1 MAAPVAPVTTYRPV
15 NHAGGQSQPR
25 RRGRDRFGWLFL
37 APYVVLLLAFGVGP
51 TGYAIYESLVDE
63 RSTDRR
69 LSLINYER
77 TFADFRF
84 WPAAENVG
92 TFLLIWLPVMVVGVV
107 VFALLLHGRLDR
119 FSGVMR
125 LLYFLPCAVTGAAS
139 VVLWYIM
146 LQPQVS
152 PFGPELRAM
161 GITSGSQL
169 FQTQNLALIFAVM
182 AFSTGAGQWIVIMFG
197 ALQNVS
203 TDVMEAARVDGCG
216 PIRLAVAIKLPLVS
230 KYVLY
235 MVILCF
241 ASGVQIFVEPQL
253 ILAATRTAG
262 SPWWSLNQLSYS
274 FAFSSGD
281 FGSAAAVSV
290 ILLGVCTVG
299 AIALIFRTDFFRT
312 EVDG

>member
-1 MAAPVAPVTTYRPV
+1 MAASVAPLTTAPPV
-15 NHAGGQSQPR
+15 HRVSSRSQPR
-25 RRGRDRFGWLFL
+25 RRRWDRFGWIFL

-63 RSTDRR
+63 RGTHRG
-69 LSLINYER
+69 LSLVNYQR
-77 TFADFRF
+77 TFEDFRF
-84 WPAAENVG
+84 WPAAQNVG
-92 TFLLIWLPVMVVGVV
+92 MFLLIWLPVMVIGVV
-107 VFALLLHGRLDR
+107 FFALLLHGRLDR
-119 FSGVMR
+119 FSGMMR

-139 VVLWYIM
+139 VVLWYFM
-146 LQPQVS
+146 LQPHVS

-169 FQTQNLALIFAVM
+169 FQTQNLAVIFAVI

-216 PIRLAVAIKLPLVS
+216 PVRLALAIKLPLVS

-262 SPWWSLNQLSYS
+262 SPWWSLNQLSYA

-290 ILLGVCTVG
+290 ILLGVCTLG
-299 AIALIFRTDFFRT
+299 AFALIFRTDFFRT
-312 EVDG
+312 EVDS